1 LQRAFTCA
9 GIDYPAQGLSDTEII
24 QRVFNKGY
32 HYNLKPD
39 IIGYVVFQ
47 WVGKVPAW
55 LKNYTLKW
63 KA

>member
-1 LQRAFTCA
+1 MEA
-9 GIDYPAQGLSDTEII
+9 GKHLFRSKVELRDHDQII

-55 LKNYTLKW
+55 LKNDTLKW

>member
-1 LQRAFTCA
+1 MAFMTTLVKCHFVT
-9 GIDYPAQGLSDTEII
+9 YRLSDTEII
-24 QRVFNKGY
+24 QGVFDKGY

-55 LKNYTLKW
+55 LKNDTLKW
-63 KA
+63 RA